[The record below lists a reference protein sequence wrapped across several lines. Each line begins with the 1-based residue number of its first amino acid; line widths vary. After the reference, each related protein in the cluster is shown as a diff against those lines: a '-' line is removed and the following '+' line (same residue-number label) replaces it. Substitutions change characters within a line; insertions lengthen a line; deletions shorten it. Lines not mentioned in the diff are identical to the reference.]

1 MPSQENPTIS
11 ESPLASLTS
20 PPLSSHLLPL
30 LVKTKIQP
38 KSFPSPILEGNKGR
52 IFLQMMGT
60 LTSLI
65 LVFSPTVGNAN
76 NYLLGVVRSPD
87 NASEWNQITTSL
99 QSSGIG
105 YQPIDLKQINS
116 AADLAAFKVL
126 FLPNLETID
135 SNQVDALDTWVKQ
148 GGRLIVSGY
157 IGRSSAPQV
166 RQNLRSLLGAY
177 WAFPLTQPTSPEPYH
192 QTQDFL
198 GKHSPKWIP
207 DQPVKSTVLGGVLI
221 PSNINSKT
229 AATWKQSA
237 GSSAVITTD
246 KVVYLG
252 WKWGSSNGNGNDIDT
267 NWLRASVTYHQ
278 GDIVTSPTALQATI
292 PLKPNFSPSFP
303 SPFPTTINNQS
314 KNNPIALNVPPPSPL
329 NPLKNTPNLLSS
341 PTQNVITKP
350 IATTYKPLSPND
362 SLIPDTFIDPSNQSA
377 PAGLDVQANNEPIN
391 TLEAFLMRQELTNL
405 LGRFESALIAGN
417 SANTST
423 NLNAANPNNLVAA
436 RNPAIA
442 SRPSVI
448 SPMRLDAISQAREVL
463 KQFDNLIRQQDYSTA
478 RQKWLQ
484 ARQLLWQN
492 YPMEGQ
498 RAGAEIR
505 AVWLDRGTIVKAR
518 SPRDLAIIFDRL
530 AAAGINTVF
539 FETFNAGYPIYPSR
553 VAPQQNP
560 LTLGWDPL
568 EIAVKLAHERG
579 MELHAWLWAF
589 GVGNKRHN
597 KIINQPDNYL
607 GPIVTEHPDWAN
619 IDNKGNIFHKNDE
632 KVYLDPANR
641 EVRSFLLRLVGEIAS
656 RYQVD
661 GIQLDYIRYP
671 FQDPNA
677 GFSYGYGKAARE
689 EFQQLT
695 GVDPL
700 KLSTNGGEL
709 WEQWTQFKTNKITSF
724 VADVSQL
731 LRKSYPHLI
740 LSVAVFPHPEHQRI
754 YKIQQHWEEWARQGI
769 VDLIVPMTYAL
780 DTNRFQRIS
789 QPLTQEK
796 VLGSSLIAPGVKLL
810 EIPEI
815 VAIDQIQASRD
826 LSTGGY
832 AIFAFETINNNLQSY
847 LNRTQ
852 GHSTT
857 RSTSV
862 NEPIPYRQPFAA
874 AASRYKV
881 LKQEWSFLL
890 ENNLLNI
897 HELEL
902 QKLRTQGDDLAKAF
916 NQLST
921 NPSTEHL
928 DNTRVLL
935 NAFKSEFP
943 HVMRRHAIDNSYQ
956 VQTWQNRLDSLEMLL
971 RYGER
976 VQLSKGNR

>member
-20 PPLSSHLLPL
+20 PPLSSHLLPPL
-30 LVKTKIQP
+30 MKTEIQP
-38 KSFPSPILEGNKGR
+38 KSFPSPISEETKGG

-60 LTSLI
+60 LASLI

-87 NASEWNQITTSL
+87 NASEWNQITTRL

-105 YQPIDLKQINS
+105 YQAIDLKQINS
-116 AADLAAFKVL
+116 AEDLAAFKVL
-126 FLPNLETID
+126 FLPNVETID

-177 WAFPLTQPTSPEPYH
+177 WAFPLTQPTSPEPYNRGK
-192 QTQDFL
+192 DFS
-198 GKHSPKWIP
+198 GKNPNYWIP
-207 DQPVKSTVLGGVLI
+207 NQPVKSTVFGGVLI
-221 PSNINSKT
+221 PSDINSQT

-252 WKWGSSNGNGNDIDT
+252 WKWGQGNANDIDT

-278 GDIVTSPTALQATI
+278 GDIVTSPTALQANI

-303 SPFPTTINNQS
+303 SPFPTPINNQS
-314 KNNPIALNVPPPSPL
+314 KNNPIALNVPPPSLL
-329 NPLKNTPNLLSS
+329 NPLKNTANFLLS
-341 PTQNVITKP
+341 PTV
-350 IATTYKPLSPND
+350 YKPLSPNE

-405 LGRFESALIAGN
+405 LGRFESALIASN
-417 SANTST
+417 SANTSINLKAT
-423 NLNAANPNNLVAA
+423 NFNNLVAA

-448 SPMRLDAISQAREVL
+448 SPIRLSAISQAREVL

-518 SPRDLAIIFDRL
+518 SERDLAIIFDRL
-530 AAAGINTVF
+530 ADAGINTVF

-568 EIAVKLAHERG
+568 EISVKLAHERG

-597 KIINQPDNYL
+597 KIINKPDNYL
-607 GPIVTEHPDWAN
+607 GPIVTEHPEWAN
-619 IDNKGNIFHKNDE
+619 IDNKGNIFHQHDG

-700 KLSTNGGEL
+700 KLGTKGGEL

-796 VLGSSLIAPGVKLL
+796 ALGSSLIAPGVKLL

-815 VAIDQIQASRD
+815 VAIDQIQAARD

-832 AIFAFETINNNLQSY
+832 AIFAFETINNNLQGY

-857 RSTSV
+857 RSTSA
-862 NEPIPYRQPFAA
+862 NEPIPYREPFAA

-897 HELEL
+897 HESEL
-902 QKLRTQGDDLAKAF
+902 QKLRAQADDLAKAF
-916 NQLST
+916 NQLSA
-921 NPSTEHL
+921 NPSIHNLE
-928 DNTRVLL
+928 NTRLL
-935 NAFKSEFP
+935 FQAFKSEFP